1 MTKTKTLKFAV
12 KFDLKLCGK
21 NRTKDNLTD
30 WTYSDYN
37 LTSYLISTDLILGG
51 LSLRNRVNFVRLVLA
66 KSARYKYVF
75 NINHKRWLFW
85 SRFHDCVTFPVTG
98 GREDLGTRLRKVCF
112 GAHKEMAS
120 GFLLFSK
127 WRFISCREGKTKKFV
142 IHVFNLNLSWPCDF
156 YVVNRVKKM
165 RPETIFS
172 LFLALFCLLWSSK
185 IHPLPT
191 ESKNEKGKEEK
202 ERGRRRK
209 MGQGCTEPPFLRS
222 PSSTLHTKSRLRH
235 GGTRYN
241 LVHDNV

>member
-98 GREDLGTRLRKVCF
+98 GREDLGTRLRKVCS

-127 WRFISCREGKTKKFV
+127 WRFISCREGKTKNLLFMCSIWTYLDHVIFMLWTVLKRWDQRLFFPYFWLCFV
-142 IHVFNLNLSWPCDF
+142 CYEAPKYTRF
-156 YVVNRVKKM
+156 RQKAKTKK
-165 RPETIFS
+165 
-172 LFLALFCLLWSSK
+172 
-185 IHPLPT
+185 
-191 ESKNEKGKEEK
+191 EKKRKKEGEEEK
-202 ERGRRRK
+202 WGRDA
-209 MGQGCTEPPFLRS
+209 PNHRS
-222 PSSTLHTKSRLRH
+222 CDLHRPLYTQKADCA
-235 GGTRYN
+235 TAA
-241 LVHDNV
+241 HDTI